1 MFHAALMLHYKPA
14 QAYSTNLTASATVD
28 AFVAC
33 QKQDKQTSHQSACIL
48 NHGLQSIYASVMPAQ
63 DQLCSPAGQVENVD
77 DLMDKSM
84 PVKFLEIDQERE
96 RLVFSARKA
105 ADNKQL
111 KTYNVSHLS
120 CCSGHN
126 PISMP
131 CGLHTR
137 QSMFCCLCIMHMGQN
152 AMHHSRI
159 GHQIVS

>member
-84 PVKFLEIDQERE
+84 PVKFLEIDQGRE

-105 ADNKQL
+105 ADSKQL

-126 PISMP
+126 PISMRYALRAAYTP
-131 CGLHTR
+131 INVLLLVHYAHGAAC
-137 QSMFCCLCIMHMGQN
+137 N
-152 AMHHSRI
+152 AS
-159 GHQIVS
+159 